1 MFSPN
6 VMIQERQPWELSSLR
21 LLFYTSWTVGCHL
34 KYSEINA
41 IMLNTGRGGYMP
53 EIMIIDDDQNISAM
67 LAEALGN
74 EGYSV
79 SRAYSG
85 TEAVMLLS
93 QSKPDL
99 ILLDLM
105 LPGISGEEVLKQIK
119 DIPVIVV
126 SAKADITD
134 KVGLLLS
141 GAADYI
147 TKPFDMQELLAR
159 ITVQLRHRSGAD
171 ESCISA
177 GDLTLM
183 CDTLTVRAGTSE
195 VRLTRTECAILKLL
209 MQNSHTAV
217 GKSTILERISY
228 DTPDCTERSLKQH
241 ISNIRRK
248 LQAANGRDYIEA
260 VYGIGFRLKT

>member
-1 MFSPN
+1 MS
-6 VMIQERQPWELSSLR
+6 
-21 LLFYTSWTVGCHL
+21 H
-34 KYSEINA
+34 
-41 IMLNTGRGGYMP
+41 
-53 EIMIIDDDQNISAM
+53 IMIIDDDQNISDM
-67 LAEALGN
+67 LAKALSL
-74 EGYSV
+74 EGYAI

-93 QSKPDL
+93 QNKPDL

-105 LPGISGEEVLKQIK
+105 LPGISGEEVLKHIK
-119 DIPVIVV
+119 DIPVIVL
-126 SAKADITD
+126 SAKADIAD

-141 GAADYI
+141 GAADYM

-159 ITVQLRHRSGAD
+159 ITVQLRRRNESD
-171 ESCISA
+171 ESSISS
-177 GDLTLM
+177 GELTLINDAM
-183 CDTLTVRAGTSE
+183 TIIVDNTE

-217 GKSTILERISY
+217 GKSTILEKISY

-241 ISNIRRK
+241 ISNIRHK
-248 LQAANGRDYIEA
+248 LQAVNGKDYIEA